1 VEKLIWPAINLFGLL
16 GFIFYKTKGPFLDFV
31 SLRRSEIFE
40 GLNRS
45 RIQAE
50 EAARRRKEIETKL
63 SSLEKERSA
72 ILDEWRE
79 KGVARS
85 NALRERSKTLVVQMR
100 AEAEQNKR
108 ALINATRLSIAAS
121 YRKSVLQQ
129 VEQKLQQAL
138 NAERHHKLNAA
149 VIDQI
154 GKGAG
159 TA

>member
-1 VEKLIWPAINLFGLL
+1 MEKLIWPAINLFGLL
-16 GFIFYKTKGPFLDFV
+16 GFIFYKTKGPFIEFV

-50 EAARRRKEIETKL
+50 EAARRRKEVETKI
-63 SSLEKERSA
+63 STLEKEKTA
-72 ILDEWRE
+72 ILTEWKE

-85 NALRERSKTLVVQMR
+85 EALRERSQVLMVQMR
-100 AEAEQNKR
+100 AEAEQNKK
-108 ALINATRLSIAAS
+108 ALIDTTRLLITAS
-121 YRKSVLQQ
+121 YRKSILQQ
-129 VEQKLQQAL
+129 VENKLQQAL
-138 NAERHHKLNAA
+138 NADHHQKLNAR

>member
-1 VEKLIWPAINLFGLL
+1 MEKLIWPAINLFGLL

>member
-16 GFIFYKTKGPFLDFV
+16 GFIFYKAKGPFLEFV

-50 EAARRRKEIETKL
+50 EAARRRKEVEAKL
-63 SSLEKERSA
+63 SSLEQERSA
-72 ILDEWRE
+72 ILNEWRE
-79 KGVARS
+79 KGSSRAE
-85 NALRERSKTLVVQMR
+85 ALRERSKTLMVQMR
-100 AEAEQNKR
+100 AEAEQNKK
-108 ALINATRLSIAAS
+108 ALIDATRLSIAAS
-121 YRKSVLQQ
+121 YRKSLVQQ
-129 VEQKLQQAL
+129 VEQKIQQAL
-138 NAERHHKLNAA
+138 NPERHQKLNAA